1 MKDPIT
7 LRALQIAKDR
17 YQWNQVEFGK
27 RLGVDKNVVTNWLA
41 RKMPGD
47 KQIQA
52 AKVLGVTVEELV
64 TGNAQTNP
72 SDQLASSRIAEER
85 LPYHGHLLTE
95 AEAGF
100 GEEWGKLRAPL
111 KAQIQALVETL
122 VAEQVREDR
131 AAKGPKSGP
140 KTSITSSRSKHQ

>member
-7 LRALQIAKDR
+7 LRALQLAKER
-17 YQWNQVEFGK
+17 RGWNQMEFGK
-27 RLGVDKNVVTNWLA
+27 QLGVEKNVVTNWLA

-52 AKVLGVTVEELV
+52 AKVLGISVEELV
-64 TGNAQTNP
+64 TGTPQT
-72 SDQLASSRIAEER
+72 DRLASSRIAEDR

-95 AEAGF
+95 AEARF
-100 GEEWGKLRAPL
+100 AEEWGRLRPPL

-122 VAEQVREDR
+122 VGEQIREDR
-131 AAKGPKSGP
+131 AAKAPKGGP
-140 KTSITSSRSKHQ
+140 KTSISPSRSRQ